1 MSDHKEDLW
10 LDLDL
15 AAANVSRAGTLLG
28 STIAVFTF
36 LLFFLYPRFSSGQID
51 PVLFQITLTIIVLTI
66 LSFSLCAL
74 FCYRIGAFRMTITE
88 KRASMQTGALL
99 WIIGTLLVVLEPA
112 LILFTIG
119 LAVVGAVALGAWFLY
134 TLFVLRDARR
144 YQRYSSQLV
153 SRE

>member
-1 MSDHKEDLW
+1 VSDQKEDLW

-51 PVLFQITLTIIVLTI
+51 PVLFQVTLTIIVLTI

-74 FCYRIGAFRMTITE
+74 FCYRIGAFRMTMTE
-88 KRASMQTGALL
+88 RRASMQTGALL

-119 LAVVGAVALGAWFLY
+119 LAVVGVVALGAWLLY
-134 TLFVLRDARR
+134 TFFVLRDARR
-144 YQRYSSQLV
+144 YQQYSKQPV
-153 SRE
+153 SK

>member
-1 MSDHKEDLW
+1 VSDQREDLW

-51 PVLFQITLTIIVLTI
+51 PVLFQVTLTIIVLTI

-74 FCYRIGAFRMTITE
+74 FCYRIGAFRMTMTE
-88 KRASMQTGALL
+88 RRASMQTGALL

-119 LAVVGAVALGAWFLY
+119 LAVVGVVALGAWLLY
-134 TLFVLRDARR
+134 TFFVLRDARR
-144 YQRYSSQLV
+144 YQQYSKQPV
-153 SRE
+153 SK